1 MGRAAAGAVAAL
13 RPNAGGDPGSP
24 AGARR
29 AHRRDPRRAGAG
41 DLHRSPGA
49 LTLQRTI
56 FDDVHDD
63 FRESVRRFLVKEA
76 VPHTEDWE
84 AAGAVDRAFWKKAAA
99 QGLVGFAAPEDL
111 GGAGLSDF
119 RFNAVLDEEIAYTGA
134 VGDYLNLLNDII
146 APYLLDLTTAEQ
158 RERWLPG
165 VTAGETIC
173 AIAMSEPGAGSDLR
187 GMSSTA
193 RRQDGHYL
201 VSGSKTFVTSGI
213 TADLVIVAA
222 YVKGEENVDG
232 LGLFVVEKDM
242 PGFSKGRKLDK
253 VGHRGQDTAELFF
266 DDVRVPLENV
276 LGEPGRGLHHLMRNL
291 PQERLSMAVYAV
303 AAAERALEITL
314 EYVRTRNAFGK
325 PIGSFQANRFAL
337 AELATEVNVARVFI
351 DRCIAA
357 HSAGE
362 LSDVEAAGAKF
373 WTTELQFRVMD
384 RCVQLH
390 GGYGYMEE
398 YEIAR
403 MWRDARV
410 TRIYGGT
417 TEIMKEIVGR
427 SLGLR

>member
-1 MGRAAAGAVAAL
+1 M
-13 RPNAGGDPGSP
+13 
-24 AGARR
+24 RR
-29 AHRRDPRRAGAG
+29 R
-41 DLHRSPGA
+41 
-49 LTLQRTI
+49 I
-56 FDDVHDD
+56 FDDVHED
-63 FRESVRRFLVKEA
+63 FRESVRRFLEKEA
-76 VPHTEDWE
+76 VPHTEAWE
-84 AAGAVDRAFWKKAAA
+84 AAGAVDRGFWPKAAA
-99 QGLVGFAAPEDL
+99 QGLVGFSAPEEL

-146 APYLLDLTTAEQ
+146 APYLLDITTPEQ

-165 VTAGETIC
+165 VTAGETVC

-187 GMSSTA
+187 GMQATA
-193 RRQDGHYL
+193 TRRDGHYAL
-201 VSGSKTFVTSGI
+201 SGSKTFVTSGI

-222 YVKGEENVDG
+222 YVKGEEGVDG

-242 PGFSKGRKLDK
+242 VGFIRGRKLDK
-253 VGHRGQDTAELFF
+253 VGHRGQDTGELFF
-266 DDVRVPLENV
+266 DDVAVPFENV
-276 LGEPGRGLHHLMRNL
+276 LGEPGRGLHYLMRNL

-303 AAAERALEITL
+303 AAAERALSLTL
-314 EYVRTRNAFGK
+314 DYVRQRNAFGR
-325 PIGSFQANRFAL
+325 PIGSFQANKHAL
-337 AELATEVNVARVFI
+337 AELATEIDVARVFV

-357 HSAGE
+357 HAAGE

-373 WTTELQFRVMD
+373 WTTELQFRTMD

-427 SLGLR
+427 SLGLG

>member
-1 MGRAAAGAVAAL
+1 M
-13 RPNAGGDPGSP
+13 
-24 AGARR
+24 
-29 AHRRDPRRAGAG
+29 
-41 DLHRSPGA
+41 
-49 LTLQRTI
+49 QRTI

-63 FRESVRRFLVKEA
+63 FRDSVRRFLEKEA
-76 VPHTEDWE
+76 VPHTEEWE
-84 AAGAVDRAFWKKAAA
+84 AAGAVDRGFWRKAAA
-99 QGLVGFAAPEDL
+99 QGLVGFPAPEEL

-146 APYLLDLTTAEQ
+146 APYLLDLTTPEQ

-165 VTAGETIC
+165 VTSGETIC

-187 GMSSTA
+187 GMQATA
-193 RRQDGHYL
+193 KRRDGGYAL
-201 VSGSKTFVTSGI
+201 SGSKTFVTSGI

-222 YVKGEENVDG
+222 YVKGDDAVDG
-232 LGLFVVEKDM
+232 LGLFVVEGDM
-242 PGFSKGRKLDK
+242 PGFTRGRKLEK
-253 VGHRGQDTAELFF
+253 VGHRGQDTGELFF
-266 DDVRVPLENV
+266 DDVPVPMENV
-276 LGEPGRGLHHLMRNL
+276 LGEPGRGLHYLMRNL

-303 AAAERALEITL
+303 AAAEHALDITL
-314 EYVRTRNAFGK
+314 EYVRTRNAFGR
-325 PIGSFQANRFAL
+325 PIGSFQANRFSL
-337 AELATEVNVARVFI
+337 AELATEINVARVFV

-427 SLGLR
+427 SLGLG

>member
-1 MGRAAAGAVAAL
+1 MK
-13 RPNAGGDPGSP
+13 
-24 AGARR
+24 
-29 AHRRDPRRAGAG
+29 
-41 DLHRSPGA
+41 
-49 LTLQRTI
+49 RTI

-63 FRESVRRFLVKEA
+63 FRDSVRRFLEKEA
-76 VPHTEDWE
+76 VPHTEEWE
-84 AAGAVDRAFWKKAAA
+84 AAGAVDRGFWRKAAA
-99 QGLVGFAAPEDL
+99 QGLVGFPAPEEL

-146 APYLLDLTTAEQ
+146 APYLLDLTTPEQ

-165 VTAGETIC
+165 VTSGETIC

-187 GMSSTA
+187 GMQATA
-193 RRQDGHYL
+193 RRRDGGYAL
-201 VSGSKTFVTSGI
+201 SGSKTFVTSGI

-222 YVKGEENVDG
+222 YVKGDDAVDG
-232 LGLFVVEKDM
+232 LGLFVVEGDM
-242 PGFSKGRKLDK
+242 PGFTRGRKLEK
-253 VGHRGQDTAELFF
+253 VGHRGQDTGELFF
-266 DDVRVPLENV
+266 DDVPVPMENV
-276 LGEPGRGLHHLMRNL
+276 LGEPGRGLHYLMRNL

-303 AAAERALEITL
+303 AAAEHALDITL
-314 EYVRTRNAFGK
+314 EYVRTRNAFGR
-325 PIGSFQANRFAL
+325 PIGSFQANRFSL
-337 AELATEVNVARVFI
+337 AELATEINVARVFVA
-351 DRCIAA
+351 RCIVA

-362 LSDVEAAGAKF
+362 LTDVEAAGAKF

-427 SLGLR
+427 SLGLG